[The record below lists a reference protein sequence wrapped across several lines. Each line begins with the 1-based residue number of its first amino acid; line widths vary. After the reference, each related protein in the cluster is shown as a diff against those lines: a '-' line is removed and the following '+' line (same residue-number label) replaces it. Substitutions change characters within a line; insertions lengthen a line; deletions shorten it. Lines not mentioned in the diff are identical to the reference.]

1 MPDEIGSPNL
11 DDPTAQLEKA
21 VNTAFDRLEGI
32 VENVMPEVVNRPFG
46 SQKVPRE
53 QLVME
58 YNAAV
63 KGNVQGYA
71 AKLKEF
77 VDQEGEQRGL
87 EVFLGYVEDM
97 NAS

>member
-1 MPDEIGSPNL
+1 MEPLGSPKL

-21 VNTAFDRLEGI
+21 VNTAYDRLEAI
-32 VENVMPEVVNRPFG
+32 VVNVLPEVANRPFG

-53 QLVME
+53 QLLME

-63 KGNVQGYA
+63 KGNTQGYA
-71 AKLKEF
+71 RKLKEF

-87 EVFLGYVEDM
+87 EIFIGYVEDM

>member
-1 MPDEIGSPNL
+1 MEHLGSPQL

-21 VNTAFDRLEGI
+21 VNTAFDNLKGI

-46 SQKVPRE
+46 SQKIPRE
-53 QLVME
+53 QLLME

-71 AKLKEF
+71 RKLKEF

-87 EVFLGYVEDM
+87 DVFIGYVEDLERGP
-97 NAS
+97 